1 MGKFMKF
8 KRSIACIVA
17 LFVGSSCVPRSYSDS
32 KLESSTRVADGL
44 QSGTVIPNNNSVDSE
59 YVRFG
64 FDLRTLRAGVMADDV
79 MAETINGVGN
89 ITSKFRL
96 KSSESLDAGMKWI
109 GGRFAE
115 IGAGVFRSADGMRQ
129 FRIDQNSLMG
139 RHAPGVPHVH
149 FETYALGAN
158 KPTANNH
165 VVVDEK

>member
-1 MGKFMKF
+1 MKS
-8 KRSIACIVA
+8 RSAVACVIA
-17 LFVGSSCVPRSYSDS
+17 LFVASACVQRSYSS
-32 KLESSTRVADGL
+32 SELESGPGIAERP
-44 QSGTVIPNNNSVDSE
+44 QSGTELPNVDYVESE

-64 FDLRTLRAGVMADDV
+64 FDLRTLRAGVVADDV
-79 MAETINGVGN
+79 MAETISGIGN

-109 GGRFAE
+109 GGKFTE
-115 IGAGVFRSADGMRQ
+115 IGKGVFRSSDGMRQ

-149 FETYALGAN
+149 FETYAPAAN